1 MYLKSIEVYGFK
13 SFANRIVFEFNK
25 GITGIV
31 GPNGSGKSNVGDAVR
46 WVLGEQS
53 AKQLR
58 GAKMEDVIFSGTEM
72 RKPHGSAYVAI
83 TLDNS
88 DHSLPVDYEEVTVAR
103 RVYRSGESE
112 YLINGTVSRLK
123 DVHSL
128 FFDTG
133 IGKEGYSI
141 IGQGQVERILSGKP
155 EERRELF
162 DEAAGIVKYKKNKA
176 ATEKSLEAER
186 ENLARVNDILSE
198 LERQVGPLQKQ
209 SEVAKKYLLY
219 KGELKRFDVNVF
231 LMENEKL
238 EQTLKENEEK
248 LHIVN
253 DDSERLKAEF
263 EQTKNE
269 YEHIETVLEER
280 SQSIDTNRNKIHEL
294 KLQAERNEGEVN
306 VLNQQISNA
315 KSTDVHMSE
324 QIDRIN
330 QSLAAQEKEKRE
342 FQEKKAVLDEKMD
355 SADDVVEE
363 AQAVSEAIEEEIE
376 KLQDEIE
383 KSKADIIEYLNDD
396 ANLKAK
402 VGRYDTMLENIN
414 YRKTQL
420 NQRFLQFKSDE
431 LKDKEEYEKHNTSLA
446 EIEKTVADI
455 LEKLETT
462 DAELDKN
469 TIATNE
475 NKQRLF
481 NANNEYSSVKS
492 KLEALRNITERY
504 DGYGNSIKRVMEQK
518 DSNPGI
524 IGVVADIIQV
534 NQEYEIAVETALGG
548 SIQNIVTDNENTA
561 KRLIQFLKKNR
572 FGRATFLPL
581 TTIGGKYSEFT
592 NKEALNEPGVIG
604 LAKDLV
610 KVHDKYSAVTN
621 HLLGR
626 ILVVDTIDHAIAVNK
641 KFHQSLRIVTKEG
654 ELLTPGGAMT
664 GGAFKNSSNLLG
676 RKRELDELSKVL
688 TEINN
693 EIANATKEETELRT
707 VREELKTTKEDLNLQ
722 LQELYLQKN
731 TVTMSIEQVS
741 KNLAET
747 ANAFASVNKESKELE
762 SQIEEINQNKN
773 ELYDNHKQAEAA
785 KQALEERIV
794 GLEEQV
800 ASKREELK
808 KSNERVSE
816 LMIEFN
822 TIKQQDDFLIENLR
836 RIRAEESKL
845 KEELELYRSQMSDS
859 GKAVELLVAK
869 INQFKTVIEADRKEI
884 AQLEEA
890 LEKDLSEKEE
900 LNAKHKEFFTKREK
914 LNEEI
919 TGLDKSAFK
928 LSAQVEKIS
937 EQADNLSRYMWEEY
951 ELTYQSALELKDD
964 TLNDLDS
971 LKREVSAVKAKI
983 KDLGDVNVN
992 AIEDYKLVSE
1002 RYEFLKGQH
1011 DDIVKA
1017 ENNLMQIIAE
1027 LDTAM
1032 RTQFEEKFN
1041 EIQVMFDKVF
1051 RELFG
1056 GGKATLELVEDE
1068 DILEAGIRIIAQ
1080 PPGKKLQNMMQLS
1093 GGEKAL
1099 SAIALLFAIQ
1109 SLKPSPFCLLDEI
1122 EAALDDSNVT
1132 RYAKYLNKLTK
1143 DTQFIVITHRKG
1155 TMEAADVLYGI
1166 TMQEKG
1172 VSTLVSV
1179 NLIENE
1185 LED

>member
-1 MYLKSIEVYGFK
+1 MYLKSIEVQGFK
-13 SFANRIVFEFNK
+13 SFANKIVFDFHN

-31 GPNGSGKSNVGDAVR
+31 GPNGSGKSNVADAVR

-58 GAKMEDVIFSGTEM
+58 GAKMEDVIFAGTEL

-88 DHSLPVDYEEVTVAR
+88 DHSLPIDYEEVTVAR

-123 DVHSL
+123 DVNSL

-176 ATEKSLEAER
+176 ATEKSLAAER
-186 ENLARVNDILSE
+186 ENLSRVNDILSE
-198 LERQVGPLQKQ
+198 LEKQVGPLEKQ

-219 KGELKRFDVNVF
+219 KGELKRFDVNAF
-231 LMENEKL
+231 LLENEKI
-238 EQTLKENEEK
+238 ESDLKENEER

-253 DDSERLKAEF
+253 EDSERLKKEF
-263 EQTKNE
+263 EDTKNE
-269 YEHIETVLEER
+269 YERIETVLE
-280 SQSIDTNRNKIHEL
+280 QCNLSIDENKNRIHEL
-294 KLQAERNEGEVN
+294 KLQNERNEGEVN

-330 QSLAAQEKEKRE
+330 QSLAAQEKEKHE

-363 AQAVSEAIEEEIE
+363 ARAVSEGIEEEITN
-376 KLQDEIE
+376 LQDEIE
-383 KSKADIIEYLNDD
+383 KSKGDIIEYLNDG

-402 VGRYDTMLENIN
+402 VGRYDAMLENIS

-431 LKDKEEYEKHNTSLA
+431 QKDKEEYDKHNTSLT
-446 EIEKTVADI
+446 EIETKVATILAD
-455 LEKLETT
+455 LEKVDTQ
-462 DAELDKN
+462 LDSN

-475 NKQRLF
+475 NKKRLF
-481 NANNEYSSVKS
+481 EANNEYSSVKS
-492 KLEALRNITERY
+492 RLEALRNITERY

-518 DSNPGI
+518 DHNPGI

-534 NQEYEIAVETALGG
+534 NKEYEIAVETALGG

-561 KRLIQFLKKNR
+561 KKLIQFLKKNR

-581 TTIGGKYSEFT
+581 TTIGGRNTDFP
-592 NKEALNEPGVIG
+592 NKEALREPGVIG

-626 ILVVDTIDHAIAVNK
+626 ILVVDTIDNAIAVNR

-676 RKRELDELSKVL
+676 RKRELDELSKTL
-688 TEINN
+688 TELNN

-707 VREELKTTKEDLNLQ
+707 TREALKTQKEDANLQ

-731 TVTMSIEQVS
+731 TVTMNIEQVS

-747 ANAFASVNKESKELE
+747 ANAFASVNKENKELE
-762 SQIEEINQNKN
+762 AQIEEINQNKN
-773 ELYDNHKQAEAA
+773 ELYDNHKQAEEA
-785 KQALEERIV
+785 KKALEERIAE
-794 GLEEQV
+794 LEEQV
-800 ASKREELK
+800 GFKKEELK
-808 KSNERVSE
+808 HANEKVSD
-816 LMIEFN
+816 LMLEFN
-822 TIKQQDDFLIENLR
+822 TMKQQDDFLIENLR
-836 RIRAEESKL
+836 RIRTEENKL
-845 KEELELYRSQMSDS
+845 KEELELYRSQMSNS
-859 GKAVELLVAK
+859 GRAIEELVAK
-869 INQFKTVIEADRKEI
+869 INHFKSLIDADQKAIAELEAALAKDI
-884 AQLEEA
+884 A
-890 LEKDLSEKEE
+890 DKEE
-900 LNAKHKEFFTKREK
+900 LNAKHKEFFTKREQ

-919 TGLDKSAFK
+919 TKLDKSAFK

-937 EQADNLSRYMWEEY
+937 EKADSLSKYMWEEY
-951 ELTYQSALELKDD
+951 ELTYQSALELKDAA
-964 TLNDLDS
+964 LNDLDS
-971 LKREVSAVKAKI
+971 LRREVAAVKSKI
-983 KDLGDVNVN
+983 KALGDVNVN
-992 AIEDYKLVSE
+992 AIEDYKIISE

-1017 ENNLMQIIAE
+1017 ETNLLQIISE

-1032 RTQFEEKFN
+1032 RTQFEQKFQ

-1056 GGKATLELVEDE
+1056 GGKATLELVDSE

-1185 LED
+1185 LDD